1 MKNVLKVLIVASLV
15 VSFSLVSG
23 TGFSASKKITIGIT
37 NIVSA
42 PPLLETKRGF
52 FAAMEKHGYNKSNT
66 IYLDKVAEGDMS
78 LCASIAQSFVQQEV
92 DLIFSIT
99 TPSSQAAVAAAKGTD
114 IPIVFAAVT
123 APAEA
128 GLVDSWE
135 KPGGNVTGVSDRMNV
150 PAQADLIKVFVP
162 NARRI
167 GTIYNTGEVNS
178 MVQVRE
184 LKEAAADLGYEIIEA
199 VVASSP
205 ELIPAAKSLV
215 GRVDAIWVPT
225 DNIINLGLEAVV
237 KVCEDNKIPLF
248 GSDVHQVP
256 RGEIAALGIEMFDV
270 GYVAGE
276 KAVAIL
282 KGQKKPFEIPVTG
295 AVMNLLWVY
304 PQQAKRMGVKVP
316 QIMIAKADKV
326 VKDK

>member
-1 MKNVLKVLIVASLV
+1 MKSVLKVLCIASLV
-15 VSFSLVSG
+15 VSFALSAG
-23 TGFSASKKITIGIT
+23 TGFSASKKIRIGIS

-42 PPLLETKRGF
+42 PPLLETKKGF
-52 FAAMEKHGYNKSNT
+52 LTTMEKLGYDESN
-66 IYLDKVAEGDMS
+66 IVYYDKVAEGDMN
-78 LCASIAQSFVQQEV
+78 LCASIAQSFVQQDV

-99 TPSSQAAVAAAKGTD
+99 TPSSQAAAAAVKGTD
-114 IPIVFAAVT
+114 IPVVFSAVT

-128 GLVDSWE
+128 GLVTSWE
-135 KPGGNVTGVSDRMNV
+135 KPGGNITGVSDRMNV
-150 PAQADLIKVFVP
+150 PAQAALIKEFLP
-162 NARRI
+162 NAKRI

-199 VVASSP
+199 IVAASP

-225 DNIINLGLEAVV
+225 DNIINIGLEAVV
-237 KVCEDNKIPLF
+237 KVCEDNQIPLF
-248 GSDVHQVP
+248 GSDVNQVP
-256 RGEIAALGIEMFDV
+256 RGQVASLGIEMADV
-270 GYVAGE
+270 GS
-276 KAVAIL
+276 KAAVMADAIL
-282 KGQKKPFEIPVTG
+282 KGEKKPSEIPVIG
-295 AVMNLLWVY
+295 ADMNLLWVY

-316 QIMIAKADKV
+316 EHMLKKASKI